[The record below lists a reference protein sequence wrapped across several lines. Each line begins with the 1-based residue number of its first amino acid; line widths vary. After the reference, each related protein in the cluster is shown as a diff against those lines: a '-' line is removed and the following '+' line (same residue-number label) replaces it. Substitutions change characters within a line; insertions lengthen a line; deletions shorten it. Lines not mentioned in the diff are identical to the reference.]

1 VSRRAW
7 AQFLALSAL
16 WGASYLFIKIGL
28 RDMSASEIVSGR
40 TALAALV
47 LLPFALRRGALR
59 GLRSRAPDIVLL
71 SLMQMVGPFMLIT
84 FGERHIASSLAG
96 ILVGAAPLWIALIAP
111 LLVPEESSYGWSL
124 AGVLIGILGVAL
136 LLGIDLSGD
145 SQALVGGL
153 MVVLAAL
160 GYAFAGLF
168 IKRRFKHEDP
178 VGVVTCTTLS
188 TALLTLPAAIAT
200 APGAAPALGPLA
212 AVVALGVGGTGI
224 AFVLLYTLVGSAG
237 AAKTSLVAYVSPAFA
252 VVYGVVF
259 LDESVGVG
267 AYAGLALI
275 LAGSWLAA
283 GGRLPVA
290 RRKLAAGGV
299 DVAAAGEP
307 DGGPQPVLFER
318 RAERIDGAAG

>member
-178 VGVVTCTTLS
+178 V
-188 TALLTLPAAIAT
+188 
-200 APGAAPALGPLA
+200 
-212 AVVALGVGGTGI
+212 
-224 AFVLLYTLVGSAG
+224 
-237 AAKTSLVAYVSPAFA
+237 
-252 VVYGVVF
+252 
-259 LDESVGVG
+259 
-267 AYAGLALI
+267 
-275 LAGSWLAA
+275 
-283 GGRLPVA
+283 
-290 RRKLAAGGV
+290 
-299 DVAAAGEP
+299 
-307 DGGPQPVLFER
+307 
-318 RAERIDGAAG
+318 